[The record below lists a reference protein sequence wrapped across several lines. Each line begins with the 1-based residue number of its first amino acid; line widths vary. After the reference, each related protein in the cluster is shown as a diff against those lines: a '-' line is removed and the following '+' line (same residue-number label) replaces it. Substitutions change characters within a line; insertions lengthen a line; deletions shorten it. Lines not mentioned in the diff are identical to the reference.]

1 MHTFANLAASLM
13 RMDLWLF
20 HIINGYSGI
29 WPLDQL
35 ASFASR
41 DDLTKGAV
49 IMAAYWGLWFTAGT
63 RQSARE
69 KIVSAVI
76 GALISLVVSRVLAS
90 ALPFRVRPLYQ
101 TDIGFISPHLPAF
114 ARLSELENWSSFPS
128 DHAALFFALSIGLWR
143 CSRTIGSI
151 ALVFSTIWVCLVR
164 VYLGIHFPSDVIA
177 GATIGIAC
185 GVVCSGLSDQPI
197 TAEILKI
204 EHRYPAWFYA
214 AMFLV
219 SFEFATT
226 FDAVRQMMHGSL
238 AVLHAIGFRS
248 VGLITALAVA
258 ALPLVL
264 LGAVGFVMYRR
275 RILLGIKSS
284 PVPPTQH

>member
-1 MHTFANLAASLM
+1 MQTFTDAEVILT
-13 RMDLWLF
+13 RIDLWLF
-20 HIINGYSGI
+20 HTINGWSGN
-29 WPLDQL
+29 WAVDWL
-35 ASFASR
+35 ATFANR
-41 DDLTKGAV
+41 NNLAKGAV
-49 IMAAYWGLWFTAGT
+49 VMAAYWWLWFIAGSRHST
-63 RQSARE
+63 RE
-69 KIVSAVI
+69 KIISALI
-76 GALISLVVSRVLAS
+76 GAIVSLIAARILAS

-101 TDIGFISPHLPAF
+101 TDIGYHSPHLPGY
-114 ARLSELENWSSFPS
+114 ARPIELENWSSFPS

-284 PVPPTQH
+284 PVPPAQH